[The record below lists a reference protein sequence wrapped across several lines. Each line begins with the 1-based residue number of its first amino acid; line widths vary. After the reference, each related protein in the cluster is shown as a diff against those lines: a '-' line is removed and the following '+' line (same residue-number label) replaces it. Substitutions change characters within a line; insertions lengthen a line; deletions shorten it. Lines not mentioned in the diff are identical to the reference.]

1 MQKTASTRGKT
12 HFLAVKKQGQM
23 DFVDFPTKAP
33 AMSEKAPN
41 SHAGWPIYVGFAAP
55 HRGLRVGMF
64 IADSSAAS
72 CNHRKPTEG
81 SFMTA
86 ILATKPIEDTAFAR
100 LESEGRLLN
109 PLLKAMTSKPG
120 RFGFRGEMALRF
132 APKLADEARPPE
144 LLSAQAMAIA
154 NLGEKHIPFYA
165 GYLLSFEY
173 LKDVADTLGDTLTA
187 GGKYFLFCNNI
198 DLSKKYQVPYKGAMF
213 YVLPIDES
221 TVYNE
226 LLDLF
231 YLEKND
237 LKKKD
242 TAGKLDA
249 VADAAL
255 KFDVTYDNIT
265 YEEGLKLMGPVR
277 NPNENRPV

>member
-1 MQKTASTRGKT
+1 
-12 HFLAVKKQGQM
+12 
-23 DFVDFPTKAP
+23 
-33 AMSEKAPN
+33 
-41 SHAGWPIYVGFAAP
+41 
-55 HRGLRVGMF
+55 
-64 IADSSAAS
+64 
-72 CNHRKPTEG
+72 
-81 SFMTA
+81 MTA
-86 ILATKPIEDTAFAR
+86 ILDRKELDDTAFAR
-100 LESEGRLLN
+100 LEQEGRLLN
-109 PLLKAMTSKPG
+109 PVLKAPTNQLG
-120 RFGFRGEMALRF
+120 RVGFRGELALRF

-144 LLSAQAMAIA
+144 LLCAQAMAIA
-154 NLGEKHIPFYA
+154 KVGDQHLPFFA
-165 GYLLSFEY
+165 GYLLSFEH
-173 LKDVADTLGDTLTA
+173 LKDVAEVLGDALSA

-226 LLDLF
+226 LLNLL

-242 TAGKLDA
+242 TAGKLNA

-255 KFDVTYDNIT
+255 KFDITFDTIT
-265 YEEGLKLMGPVR
+265 YAEGLALMGPVR

>member
-1 MQKTASTRGKT
+1 MTAT
-12 HFLAVKKQGQM
+12 L
-23 DFVDFPTKAP
+23 
-33 AMSEKAPN
+33 APN
-41 SHAGWPIYVGFAAP
+41 Q
-55 HRGLRVGMF
+55 
-64 IADSSAAS
+64 IA
-72 CNHRKPTEG
+72 
-81 SFMTA
+81 
-86 ILATKPIEDTAFAR
+86 DTAFAR

-109 PLLKAMTSKPG
+109 PLLKAMTAKPG
-120 RFGFRGEMALRF
+120 RFGFRGELALRF
-132 APKLADEARPPE
+132 APKLANEARPPE
-144 LLSAQAMAIA
+144 LLCGQAMAIA
-154 NLGEKHIPFYA
+154 KVGKEHLPFFA

-173 LKDVADTLGDTLTA
+173 LKDVAEVLGETLSA

-255 KFDVTYDNIT
+255 KFDITFDTIT
-265 YEEGLKLMGPVR
+265 YAEGLTLMGPVR

>member
-1 MQKTASTRGKT
+1 MTTTAT
-12 HFLAVKKQGQM
+12 LPEI
-23 DFVDFPTKAP
+23 D
-33 AMSEKAPN
+33 N
-41 SHAGWPIYVGFAAP
+41 S
-55 HRGLRVGMF
+55 
-64 IADSSAAS
+64 
-72 CNHRKPTEG
+72 
-81 SFMTA
+81 
-86 ILATKPIEDTAFAR
+86 AFAR
-100 LESEGRLLN
+100 LECEGRLLN
-109 PLLKAMTSKPG
+109 PLHKALTAKPG
-120 RFGFRGEMALRF
+120 RVGFRGELALRF

-144 LLSAQAMAIA
+144 LFSAQAMAIA
-154 NLGEKHIPFYA
+154 NVGEKHLPFFA

-173 LKDVADTLGDTLTA
+173 LKDVAEVLGDTLSA
-187 GGKYFLFCNNI
+187 DGKYFLFCNNI
-198 DLSKKYQVPYKGAMF
+198 DLSKKYQVTYHGATF

-226 LLDLF
+226 LLELL

-255 KFDVTYDNIT
+255 KFKGSFPVIT

>member
-1 MQKTASTRGKT
+1 
-12 HFLAVKKQGQM
+12 
-23 DFVDFPTKAP
+23 
-33 AMSEKAPN
+33 
-41 SHAGWPIYVGFAAP
+41 
-55 HRGLRVGMF
+55 
-64 IADSSAAS
+64 
-72 CNHRKPTEG
+72 
-81 SFMTA
+81 MTA
-86 ILATKPIEDTAFAR
+86 TLATTPIADTAFAR
-100 LESEGRLLN
+100 LEREGRLLN
-109 PLLKAMTSKPG
+109 PLHKDKMAKAG
-120 RFGFRGEMALRF
+120 RFGFRGELALRF

-144 LLSAQAMAIA
+144 LLSQQVMAVA
-154 NLGEKHIPFYA
+154 NLGEKHLPFFA
-165 GYLLSFEY
+165 SYLLSFEY
-173 LKDVADTLGDTLTA
+173 LKDVAEVLGDTLSA

-226 LLDLF
+226 MLDLL

-255 KFDVTYDNIT
+255 QYDVTFDTIT
-265 YEEGLKLMGPVR
+265 YDEGLTLMGPVR

>member
-1 MQKTASTRGKT
+1 MTAT
-12 HFLAVKKQGQM
+12 LATT
-23 DFVDFPTKAP
+23 P
-33 AMSEKAPN
+33 
-41 SHAGWPIYVGFAAP
+41 
-55 HRGLRVGMF
+55 
-64 IADSSAAS
+64 IAD
-72 CNHRKPTEG
+72 
-81 SFMTA
+81 TA
-86 ILATKPIEDTAFAR
+86 LAH
-100 LESEGRLLN
+100 LEAEGRLLN
-109 PLLKAMTSKPG
+109 PLLKAPMSKPG
-120 RFGFRGEMALRF
+120 RFGFRGELALRF

-144 LLSAQAMAIA
+144 LLCAQAMAIA
-154 NLGEKHIPFYA
+154 NVGEKHLPFFA
-165 GYLLSFEY
+165 GYLLSFGY
-173 LKDVADTLGDTLTA
+173 LKDVAEVLGESLSA

-255 KFDVTYDNIT
+255 KFNIT
-265 YEEGLKLMGPVR
+265 FDTITYAEGLELMGPVR